1 MMDAPGHI
9 GFIFASYAAAAVVV
23 VGLIAW
29 VMLDFRTQRRNLND
43 LETRGV
49 TRRSTPPS
57 SATLKQAREDA

>member
-1 MMDAPGHI
+1 MDAPGHI

-29 VMLDFRTQRRNLND
+29 VMLDFRTLRRSLND

-49 TRRSTPPS
+49 MRRSSTPS
-57 SATLKQAREDA
+57 GATLKQAREDA

>member
-1 MMDAPGHI
+1 MDAPGHI

-29 VMLDFRTQRRNLND
+29 VMLDFRTQRRNLHD

-49 TRRSTPPS
+49 TRRSSTPS
-57 SATLKQAREDA
+57 GATLKQAREDA